1 MKKERELIHPNYLIN
16 FKLSRSYFPPL
27 FYPSSSSHHD
37 IPSTCATP
45 RDQWN
50 LPPPPRIE
58 SVKLRKV
65 CNKLQGKERKKNR
78 ESQRSERS
86 SSPFVECFIDFHDR
100 SAHSSRLARPSGN
113 TYFIRRCSGST
124 PLKNSI
130 ISTRS
135 CVSVYARACITAL
148 TCGTPHVFGVINEE
162 RHSVAC
168 PYPHTYELTLSGAQ
182 FSTFL
187 IFSRCVR
194 THRGIFVKDEFC
206 RSCPLPSPPL
216 LFLHAVVTGLPR
228 FNGRFASV
236 KSFRRIV

>member
-1 MKKERELIHPNYLIN
+1 MYLKIIPPLFLNILPNMKKERELIHPNYLIN

-65 CNKLQGKERKKNR
+65 CNKLQGKGRKKKR
-78 ESQRSERS
+78 ENHSGQRGVVARS
-86 SSPFVECFIDFHDR
+86 SSASLTFMTDLRIVAGSPVQAEIHI
-100 SAHSSRLARPSGN
+100 LSGGV
-113 TYFIRRCSGST
+113 REA

-148 TCGTPHVFGVINEE
+148 TCGTPRF
-162 RHSVAC
+162 
-168 PYPHTYELTLSGAQ
+168 
-182 FSTFL
+182 
-187 IFSRCVR
+187 
-194 THRGIFVKDEFC
+194 RG
-206 RSCPLPSPPL
+206 
-216 LFLHAVVTGLPR
+216 
-228 FNGRFASV
+228 N
-236 KSFRRIV
+236 